1 MKKWFLAV
9 CLLAPTMG
17 AMSQTTGTEVPAT
30 DASIRYVGRTLV
42 GDDHSVSFDWVG
54 SYLETVLTGR
64 ELSVRLTEKGES
76 YYNVFVDDVQQGVV
90 KSCGTDTVI
99 RFVNMKKAGTYRIR
113 LQKRSEGEFGRTTI
127 LGLLPGKDGKLKAV
141 TEIPTRHIEFI
152 GDSYTCGFGTEGL
165 DRNEPFK
172 LETENC
178 NLAYG
183 VLTARYFGADYTL
196 IAHSGRGA
204 VRNYGDS
211 KRVSDISM
219 ADKIAYL
226 FDGPDGKDSLR
237 WNGSE
242 GYQPSLVVINL
253 GTNDFSVEPHPY
265 RSEFVMGYTKLLK
278 GIRSLY
284 GAEVPILCIY
294 QGMSHSPV
302 YEWYVEAVEKMNDPH
317 IHYIRLKD
325 DILNS
330 TTDRGSVW
338 HPNQNGQRKM
348 AMSVIP
354 YIATLMD
361 WPLEMKVVK

>member
-1 MKKWFLAV
+1 MKQWILAT
-9 CLLAPTMG
+9 CLLAPW
-17 AMSQTTGTEVPAT
+17 MSATAQKTSTEIPAN
-30 DASIRYVGRTLV
+30 DSSVRYVGRTQV
-42 GDDHSVSFDWVG
+42 GTDGSVTFDWVG
-54 SYLETVLTGR
+54 SYLETILTGR
-64 ELSVRLTEKGES
+64 ELSLRLSEKGES
-76 YYNVFVDDVQQGVV
+76 YYNVFVDEVQQGVV

-99 RFVNMKKAGTYRIR
+99 RFINMKKAGTYRIR
-113 LQKRSEGEFGRTTI
+113 LQKRSEGEFGRTTVQAFL
-127 LGLLPGKDGKLKAV
+127 LGKGSKLQAV
-141 TEIPTRHIEFI
+141 TDIPTRHIEFI

-165 DRNEPFK
+165 NRDEPFK

-204 VRNYGDS
+204 VRNYGDP

-219 ADKIAYL
+219 GDKIAYL

-237 WNGSE
+237 WNGTD
-242 GYQPSLVVINL
+242 GYCPSLVVINL

-265 RSEFVMGYTKLLK
+265 RSEFVKGYTKLLN
-278 GIRSLY
+278 GVRSLY
-284 GAEVPILCIY
+284 GKEVPILCVY
-294 QGMSHSPV
+294 QGMRQSPV
-302 YEWYVEAVEKMNDPH
+302 YEWYVEAVKEMNDSH

-338 HPNQNGQRKM
+338 HPNYNGQRKM
-348 AMSVIP
+348 AMSIIP

-361 WPLEMKVVK
+361 WPLEEKPIK